1 MTVLTKQ
8 KLRTHFWAYWL
19 PVILY
24 AGLIVFLSSLSSPGV
39 NFIAIFP
46 GFDDKIIHAIE
57 YAILAIL
64 CYRALLHTAP
74 KDWMLYAPVLAIM
87 ASVMFG
93 ITDEIHQAFVP
104 LRQADAWDVLADGIG
119 ASIGVGMWKWKFY
132 LPSPKPLT

>member
-1 MTVLTKQ
+1 MTVITK
-8 KLRTHFWAYWL
+8 KKSRTHFWTYWL

-39 NFIAIFP
+39 DFITIFP

-64 CYRALLHTAP
+64 CYRALLHTATA
-74 KDWMLYAPVLAIM
+74 DWMLYAPFLAIM

-119 ASIGVGMWKWKFY
+119 ASIGVGMWKWMFQ
-132 LPSPKPLT
+132 LSSPAPLT